1 MLEWILE
8 FVGREDHSNTIY
20 LTNQKTKKY
29 YSCQIPDAGV
39 PLSWQ
44 M

>member
-20 LTNQKTKKY
+20 LTNQKKKTPK
-29 YSCQIPDAGV
+29 SGAS
-39 PLSWQ
+39 LKR
-44 M
+44 